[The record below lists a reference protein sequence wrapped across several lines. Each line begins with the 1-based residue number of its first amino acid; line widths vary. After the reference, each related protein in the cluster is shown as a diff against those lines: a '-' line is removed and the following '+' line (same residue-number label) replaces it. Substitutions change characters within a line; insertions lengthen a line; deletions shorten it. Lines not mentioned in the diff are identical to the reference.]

1 MKFYVL
7 KEQQKALSWFL
18 ACRHVIHHV
27 FANFLHVQAV
37 RIFSVKPK
45 DGRLQLQQCVF
56 QVAGSFHKKL
66 NSVTK

>member
-18 ACRHVIHHV
+18 ACRHVFHA
-27 FANFLHVQAV
+27 FADFRHVQAV

-45 DGRLQLQQCVF
+45 DGRVQLQQCVF
-56 QVAGSFHKKL
+56 QVAGF
-66 NSVTK
+66 